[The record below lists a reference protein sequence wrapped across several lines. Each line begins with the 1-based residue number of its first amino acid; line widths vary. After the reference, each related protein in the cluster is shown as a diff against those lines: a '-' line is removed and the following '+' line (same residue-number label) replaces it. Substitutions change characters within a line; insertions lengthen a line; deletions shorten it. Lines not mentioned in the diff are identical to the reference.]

1 MVLGY
6 GKLTAD
12 GPSYAAYAAMRAAR
26 LGGLGVKAGPT
37 SVNVNVNVK
46 AGPTSRMAF

>member
-37 SVNVNVNVK
+37 SRIGWPN
-46 AGPTSRMAF
+46 ASCWA